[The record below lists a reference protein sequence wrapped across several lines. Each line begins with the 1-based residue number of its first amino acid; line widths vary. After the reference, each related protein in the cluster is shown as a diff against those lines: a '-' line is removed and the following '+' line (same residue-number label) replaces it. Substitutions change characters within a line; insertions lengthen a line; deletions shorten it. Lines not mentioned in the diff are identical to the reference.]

1 MCRLYDYAAYN
12 AKSYFQTFIH
22 EDIIINHQHGFRQK
36 VSCETQLIS
45 AINDW
50 VKSINHR
57 TQTDVILLDFN
68 KAFDSVPHQCLLSK
82 LNCNGIRDR
91 SLD

>member
-1 MCRLYDYAAYN
+1 MCRLYDYGAYN

-36 VSCETQLIS
+36 FSCETQLIS